1 MMLGKVVVINYF
13 NDGYENYK
21 KYTNEWKVLSVNK
34 KYILELENL
43 TKKNVKVDKIH
54 EWRVSIINNEC

>member
-1 MMLGKVVVINYF
+1 MLGKLVIINYF

-21 KYTNEWKVLSVNK
+21 KYTNEWKVVNVDK

-43 TKKNVKVDKIH
+43 TKNVKVDKIH